1 MYNIYIYICF
11 LDFLRLVTRSDSEIG
26 KVLLASKIWL
36 ELHRVI
42 LGKSGKADTTMAQ
55 GCYDLFASSNWCI
68 GSFLHV
74 PL

>member
-1 MYNIYIYICF
+1 MA
-11 LDFLRLVTRSDSEIG
+11 R
-26 KVLLASKIWL
+26 AAQ
-36 ELHRVI
+36 VI